1 MKKLF
6 TFLFALACFA
16 SLNAWDVVYIV
27 GDSSPAGWSNDE
39 NNLAKT
45 TMTQVKENVF
55 EWTGV
60 LSKTTD
66 QGFKLITQKDWNPGI
81 HPSEAGLVL
90 NEVGSDVVALPYS
103 GDPDTKWTISETA
116 EYLLRVTFRAD
127 DVLVE
132 LQKVGEVGVGLPQVD
147 GVYQLFHSRT
157 PCNFCC

>member
-103 GDPDTKWTISETA
+103 
-116 EYLLRVTFRAD
+116 
-127 DVLVE
+127 
-132 LQKVGEVGVGLPQVD
+132 
-147 GVYQLFHSRT
+147 
-157 PCNFCC
+157 